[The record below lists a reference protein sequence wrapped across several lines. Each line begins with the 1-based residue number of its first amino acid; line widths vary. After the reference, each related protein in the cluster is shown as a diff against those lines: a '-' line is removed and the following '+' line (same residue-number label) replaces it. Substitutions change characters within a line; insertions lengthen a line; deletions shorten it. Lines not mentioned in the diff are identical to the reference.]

1 MTDEL
6 NAKEVDEY
14 LFCLF
19 SVDPLINATNIA
31 EDLYIGL
38 RTRYLEKLFEN
49 MEQKR
54 EQENI
59 KNKEVSNDI

>member
-1 MTDEL
+1 MTK
-6 NAKEVDEY
+6 KEFDEY
-14 LFCLF
+14 LLRIF

-38 RTRYLEKLFEN
+38 RTRFLEKLIEN

-54 EQENI
+54 EKENETH
-59 KNKEVSNDI
+59 K

>member
-1 MTDEL
+1 MTK
-6 NAKEVDEY
+6 KEVDEY

-38 RTRYLEKLFEN
+38 RTRFLEKLIEN

-54 EQENI
+54 EKENEAH
-59 KNKEVSNDI
+59 K

>member
-1 MTDEL
+1 MTK
-6 NAKEVDEY
+6 KEIDEY
-14 LFCLF
+14 LLRIF

-38 RTRYLEKLFEN
+38 RTRFLEKLIEN

-54 EQENI
+54 EKESI
-59 KNKEVSNDI
+59 KNKEI

>member
-1 MTDEL
+1 MTK
-6 NAKEVDEY
+6 KEVDEY

-31 EDLYIGL
+31 EDLYNNLKI
-38 RTRYLEKLFEN
+38 RYLEKLIEN

-54 EQENI
+54 EKENEAH
-59 KNKEVSNDI
+59 K

>member
-1 MTDEL
+1 MQSL
-6 NAKEVDEY
+6 EVDEY
-14 LFCLF
+14 LLRIF

>member
-1 MTDEL
+1 MQSL
-6 NAKEVDEY
+6 EVDEY
-14 LFCLF
+14 LLRLF

-38 RTRYLEKLFEN
+38 RTRFLEKLIEN

-54 EQENI
+54 EKENETH
-59 KNKEVSNDI
+59 K

>member
-1 MTDEL
+1 MTK
-6 NAKEVDEY
+6 KEIDEY
-14 LFCLF
+14 LLRIF

-38 RTRYLEKLFEN
+38 RTRFLEKLFKN

-54 EQENI
+54 EKENEAH
-59 KNKEVSNDI
+59 K